1 MPTHLPKG
9 TIIAIDGP
17 SGAGKSSLSKAIASK
32 YDTKYLDTGA
42 IYRAFTLWCLNND
55 VNLADET
62 LVAQKFTDFPFET
75 NLNPVE
81 PKFYLGQE
89 DITAK
94 IRTAKITANVSRI
107 ATNLKVRW
115 QLQDLQRQI
124 TKNAAS
130 EASIVLEGRDTTTVI
145 VPDAS
150 IRILLIAS
158 ESARLARRATENFG
172 HADEETIAA
181 TSSEIIDRDAKDAT
195 VSTFFQASQ
204 GATTIDSSTLN
215 LAETIALA
223 EEIIWAKIN
232 EEN

>member
-17 SGAGKSSLSKAIASK
+17 SGAGKSTLSKAIATK

-62 LVAQKFTDFPFET
+62 LVAQKFTDFPFKT

-89 DITAK
+89 DITAE
-94 IRTAKITANVSRI
+94 IRTSKITTNVSRI
-107 ATNLKVRW
+107 ATNLKVRG

-124 TKNAAS
+124 FKNAAS
-130 EASIVLEGRDTTTVI
+130 EVSIVLEGRDTTTVI
-145 VPDAS
+145 APDATV
-150 IRILLIAS
+150 RILLIAS

-172 HADEETIAA
+172 RADKKTIAA

-195 VSTFFQASQ
+195 VSTFFQASE
-204 GATTIDSSTLN
+204 GVTTLDSSILN

-223 EEIIWAKIN
+223 EEIIWAKVY